1 MTIPERSGDS
11 LPSRQRE
18 HPPSSSSGNPSSTFV
33 IGERESRNDDF
44 LSESRQGYTR
54 RHARELALQILFQW
68 DFHGSTGC
76 GPEQFWS
83 QRQTSTH
90 VREFA
95 GQLVTGVQTHHGELD
110 DLITAH
116 AKNWTIDRMPLVD
129 RNILRQAIYE
139 LIWVPD
145 VPAKVTVNEAIELT
159 KCFADEETGR
169 FVNGVLDHLIKT
181 DPRLDPK
188 RMALALEQEPLS
200 RERAKLDPN
209 VEKTLAEEGVAENA
223 SAWPKRKKSIS

>member
-1 MTIPERSGDS
+1 M
-11 LPSRQRE
+11 PSRQRE
-18 HPPSSSSGNPSSTFV
+18 HPPSASPRNPSATFM
-33 IGERESRNDDF
+33 IGERESRNADAS
-44 LSESRQGYTR
+44 SESRRGYRR

-68 DFHGSTGC
+68 DFHGSTERGM
-76 GPEQFWS
+76 EQFWS
-83 QRQTSTH
+83 QRQASAH
-90 VREFA
+90 VQAFA
-95 GQLVTGVQTHHGELD
+95 EQLITGVQTHHGELD

-129 RNILRQAIYE
+129 RNVLRQAIYE

-159 KCFADEETGR
+159 KRFADEETGR

-188 RMALALEQEPLS
+188 RVALTLEQEDVS
-200 RERAKLDPN
+200 RGREDADKR
-209 VEKTLAEEGVAENA
+209 EE
-223 SAWPKRKKSIS
+223 

>member
-90 VREFA
+90 VQEFA

-139 LIWVPD
+139 LIWMSD

-209 VEKTLAEEGVAENA
+209 VEKTLAEEVAADA
-223 SAWPKRKKSIS
+223 SARPKRKKSIS

>member
-54 RHARELALQILFQW
+54 RHARGLALQILFQW

-90 VREFA
+90 VQEFA

-139 LIWVPD
+139 LIWMSD

-169 FVNGVLDHLIKT
+169 FVNGILDHIIKT

-209 VEKTLAEEGVAENA
+209 VEKTLAEGVAENA
-223 SAWPKRKKSIS
+223 SARPKRKKSIS

>member
-139 LIWVPD
+139 LIWMSD

-209 VEKTLAEEGVAENA
+209 VEKTLAEEVAADA
-223 SAWPKRKKSIS
+223 SARPKRKKSIS

>member
-1 MTIPERSGDS
+1 M
-11 LPSRQRE
+11 
-18 HPPSSSSGNPSSTFV
+18 
-33 IGERESRNDDF
+33 NDDS

-68 DFHGSTGC
+68 DFHGSTEC
-76 GPEQFWS
+76 GLEQFWS
-83 QRQTSTH
+83 QRQASTQ
-90 VREFA
+90 VQKFA
-95 GQLVTGVQTHHGELD
+95 GQLVNGVQTYHGELD
-110 DLITAH
+110 DLITAY

-181 DPRLDPK
+181 GP
-188 RMALALEQEPLS
+188 AAGT
-200 RERAKLDPN
+200 
-209 VEKTLAEEGVAENA
+209 KTRGLGSLIV
-223 SAWPKRKKSIS
+223 SATTNGPYADA

>member
-1 MTIPERSGDS
+1 M
-11 LPSRQRE
+11 PSRQRE
-18 HPPSSSSGNPSSTFV
+18 HPPSASPRKPSATFM
-33 IGERESRNDDF
+33 IGERESRNADAS
-44 LSESRQGYTR
+44 SESRRGYTR

-68 DFHGSTGC
+68 DFHGSTERGME
-76 GPEQFWS
+76 PFWS
-83 QRQTSTH
+83 QRQASAH
-90 VREFA
+90 VQAFA
-95 GQLVTGVQTHHGELD
+95 EQLITGVQTHHGELD

-129 RNILRQAIYE
+129 RNVLRQAIYE

-145 VPAKVTVNEAIELT
+145 VPAKVTMNEAIELT

-188 RMALALEQEPLS
+188 RVILALEQEPLS
-200 RERAKLDPN
+200 RERAKFDPN
-209 VEKTLAEEGVAENA
+209 VEKTLAEEGVAADLPHGPNGRNP
-223 SAWPKRKKSIS
+223 SHD

>member
-1 MTIPERSGDS
+1 M
-11 LPSRQRE
+11 
-18 HPPSSSSGNPSSTFV
+18 
-33 IGERESRNDDF
+33 IGERESRNADAS
-44 LSESRQGYTR
+44 SESRRGYTR

-68 DFHGSTGC
+68 DFHGSTERGM
-76 GPEQFWS
+76 EQFWS
-83 QRQTSTH
+83 QRQASAH
-90 VREFA
+90 VQAFA
-95 GQLVTGVQTHHGELD
+95 EQLITGVQTHHGELD

-129 RNILRQAIYE
+129 RNVLRQAIYE

-145 VPAKVTVNEAIELT
+145 VPAKVTMNEAIELT

-188 RMALALEQEPLS
+188 RVILALEQEPLS
-200 RERAKLDPN
+200 REHAKFDPN
-209 VEKTLAEEGVAENA
+209 VEKTLAEEGVAA
-223 SAWPKRKKSIS
+223 DVSARPERKSIS

>member
-1 MTIPERSGDS
+1 MPG
-11 LPSRQRE
+11 RQRK
-18 HPPSSSSGNPSSTFV
+18 HTPSSSPRNPSPTFV
-33 IGERESRNDDF
+33 IGERESRNDDS

-68 DFHGSTGC
+68 DFHGLTEC
-76 GPEQFWS
+76 GPEQFRS
-83 QRQTSTH
+83 QRQVSTH

-159 KCFADEETGR
+159 RCFADEETGR
-169 FVNGVLDHLIKT
+169 FVNGVLDHIIKT
-181 DPRLDPK
+181 DPRLDLK

-209 VEKTLAEEGVAENA
+209 VEKTLAEEGVAADA
-223 SAWPKRKKSIS
+223 SARPKRKKSIS

>member
-1 MTIPERSGDS
+1 MPG
-11 LPSRQRE
+11 RQRK
-18 HPPSSSSGNPSSTFV
+18 HTPSSSPRNPSPTFV
-33 IGERESRNDDF
+33 IGERESRNDDS

-68 DFHGSTGC
+68 DFHGLTEC
-76 GPEQFWS
+76 GPEQFRS

-110 DLITAH
+110 ALITAH

-159 KCFADEETGR
+159 RCFADEETGR
-169 FVNGVLDHLIKT
+169 FVNGVLDHIIKT
-181 DPRLDPK
+181 DPRLDLK
-188 RMALALEQEPLS
+188 RMALGLEQEPLS

-209 VEKTLAEEGVAENA
+209 VEKTLAEEGVAADA
-223 SAWPKRKKSIS
+223 SARPKRKNVRNPSHD

>member
-1 MTIPERSGDS
+1 M
-11 LPSRQRE
+11 
-18 HPPSSSSGNPSSTFV
+18 FV
-33 IGERESRNDDF
+33 IGERESRNDDS
-44 LSESRQGYTR
+44 LPESRPARTR
-54 RHARELALQILFQW
+54 HNARELALQILFQW
-68 DFHGSTGC
+68 DFHGSTEC
-76 GPEQFWS
+76 GLEQFWS
-83 QRQTSTH
+83 QRQVSTH

-181 DPRLDPK
+181 DPRLNPK
-188 RMALALEQEPLS
+188 RMALTLEQEPLS
-200 RERAKLDPN
+200 RQCAKLDPN
-209 VEKTLAEEGVAENA
+209 VEKTLAEGRVAADA
-223 SAWPKRKKSIS
+223 SARPKRKKSIS

>member
-1 MTIPERSGDS
+1 MTLQERSGDA
-11 LPSRQRE
+11 LPGRQRD
-18 HPPSSSSGNPSSTFV
+18 HPPSSSPRNPSATFL
-33 IGERESRNDDF
+33 IGERESRNDDAS
-44 LSESRQGYTR
+44 SESRRGDTR

-68 DFHGSTGC
+68 DFHGSTEC
-76 GPEQFWS
+76 GREQFWS
-83 QRQTSTH
+83 QRQTSAH

-95 GQLVTGVQTHHGELD
+95 GQLITGVQTHHGELD

-129 RNILRQAIYE
+129 RNVLRQAIYE

-169 FVNGVLDHLIKT
+169 FVNGVLDHLIRT

-188 RMALALEQEPLS
+188 RMILALEQEPVS
-200 RERAKLDPN
+200 RERAKFDPN
-209 VEKTLAEEGVAENA
+209 VEKTLAEEGVAADA
-223 SAWPKRKKSIS
+223 SARPKRKKS